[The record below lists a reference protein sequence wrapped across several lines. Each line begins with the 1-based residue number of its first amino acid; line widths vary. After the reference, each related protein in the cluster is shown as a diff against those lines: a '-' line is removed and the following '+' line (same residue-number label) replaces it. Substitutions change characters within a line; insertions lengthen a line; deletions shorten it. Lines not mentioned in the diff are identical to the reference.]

1 MRAVVPLTLALLL
14 IVAAGKAGLSAPG
27 DIVFERDAAGA
38 SVPPAVF
45 SHWVHR
51 IRYRCYVCHD
61 ALFKMERG
69 ANEITMKKINEGRG
83 CGACHNG
90 ESAFPT
96 NFQTCIRCHFEV
108 KEE

>member
-1 MRAVVPLTLALLL
+1 MRAVVPLALALLL

-27 DIVFERDAAGA
+27 DIVFEREAAGA

-69 ANEITMKKINEGRG
+69 ANEITMKTINEGKA
-83 CGACHNG
+83 CGTCHNG
-90 ESAFPT
+90 RSAFSSS
-96 NFQTCIRCHFEV
+96 FQTCNRCHYV
-108 KEE
+108 AKEE